1 MEVGFIAIEVLRAN
15 NLREIS
21 CVKFSKCTTLFIHLV
36 LQSGVSQS
44 CMVIIFL
51 VCDEILKCVTT
62 HTVLTEFVVENLLPS
77 TCIYKT
83 LTDDYWYSLRKE
95 KPTLQ
100 IVSY

>member
-1 MEVGFIAIEVLRAN
+1 
-15 NLREIS
+15 
-21 CVKFSKCTTLFIHLV
+21 
-36 LQSGVSQS
+36 
-44 CMVIIFL
+44 MVVICS

-62 HTVLTEFVVENLLPS
+62 HTVLTEFVVKNWLTS
-77 TCIYKT
+77 VCKT

>member
-1 MEVGFIAIEVLRAN
+1 MEVGLIALEVLRAN

-21 CVKFSKCTTLFIHLV
+21 CVKFFKCTTIFIHVV
-36 LQSGVSQS
+36 LQSGVSES

-62 HTVLTEFVVENLLPS
+62 HTVLTEFVVENLLTS